1 MEDFIPWVPPISSR
15 PPAMEEGEKEDE
27 MVDLVHNF
35 GARKPKRGASFKRA
49 TDTTLEVV
57 GEASQHPTDE
67 GSDVQAIVISDSP

>member
-1 MEDFIPWVPPISSR
+1 
-15 PPAMEEGEKEDE
+15 

-35 GARKPKRGASFKRA
+35 GARKPKRGFSFKRA
-49 TDTTLEVV
+49 TNTTLEVV